1 MIVTEGLTKDEIKE
15 LLIECHEGHLHLLY
29 REEEDDISIRY
40 ASEVLTA
47 LLHAAAKHVELTE
60 LRNAMKPHRPF
71 TDEEKSKW
79 F

>member
-15 LLIECHEGHLHLLY
+15 LLRECYEGHLHLCY
-29 REEEDDISIRY
+29 REEEEDISIRY

-60 LRNAMKPHRPF
+60 PRRF
-71 TDEEKSKW
+71 
-79 F
+79 